1 MRFALCAT
9 IVTLLTLGSVVAAK
23 SETVSFSSLLDE
35 VVDRDVAGRFPCPAY
50 NCRQASSYDQASVSV
65 DNPETW
71 WANNDRSFFIRSEQ
85 IGGREEWVMM
95 DAEGPGCVVRIW
107 ITASNACGTIRFYL
121 DGSDTPVI
129 AEEAQKLIG
138 DSALVGPPLSET
150 RARGRNLYLPIPYAK
165 HCKITYDR
173 PNFQQTKNNDDLL
186 YYQINYR
193 TYEPT
198 AKVESFS
205 QAAFDAAKQRIERL
219 QDELLKP
226 AAALPKDL
234 KQHAPPVATLAPGQ
248 DMQTTITG
256 PAAVRRLVVKL
267 EAEDLDLAIRQTV
280 LRAEFD
286 GNQTVWCPVGDF
298 FGSGVGLNPYRGWWR
313 EVLEDGRMV
322 CYWPMPYSRECQ
334 FTLENSG
341 KQPVKAT
348 LQAET
353 GPWTWDERS
362 MYFHANWRQ
371 EHEIDSAQKSDWNYI
386 ETKGRGVYMGDTLC
400 VVNPVKAWWGEGD
413 EKIYVDGEAFPS
425 HFGTGTEDYYG
436 YAWCTPEFFES
447 PFHAQPRAQGPAN
460 FGHVTNTRVRLL
472 DGIPFTK
479 SLKVDMEVWHWR
491 PCVIPYAVATY
502 WYGLAGATCNRG
514 PEPNSLQV
522 FNFELPPPPKPRI
535 VEGALEGEDL
545 KIAAVSEGNTHIQEV
560 AQFRWSNNKQLWW
573 IDGKPGDKLTLTVPI
588 KQAGTYKLV
597 AELTKAVDYG
607 IVQICLDGTLAGEPI
622 DLFNNGVIR
631 QVYELGSHQ
640 LKAGD
645 HQLTVEIK
653 GANEQAIKRH
663 MFGLDY
669 LKFEPIAE

>member
-1 MRFALCAT
+1 M
-9 IVTLLTLGSVVAAK
+9 VVLLSLDSSAAAE
-23 SETVSFSSLLDE
+23 SQTVSFSSLLDE
-35 VVDRDVAGRFPCPAY
+35 MVDRDVAGRFPYSAY
-50 NCRQASSYDQASVSV
+50 TCRQASSYDQASVSAE
-65 DNPETW
+65 DAATW
-71 WANNDRSFFIRSEQ
+71 WANNDRSFFIRCEQ
-85 IGGREEWVMM
+85 NGGREEWVMM
-95 DAEGPGCVVRIW
+95 DAEGPGCIVRIW

-121 DGSDTPVI
+121 DGADTPVI

-138 DSALVGPPLSET
+138 DSALVGPPLSKT

-165 HCKITYDR
+165 RCKITYDR
-173 PNFQQTKNNDDLL
+173 PNFQQTNNGDDLL

-198 AKVESFS
+198 TKVESFS
-205 QAAFDAAKQRIERL
+205 LAAFNAAETRIARL
-219 QDELLKP
+219 QDELLAP
-226 AAALPKDL
+226 AAAVPPDL
-234 KQHAPPVATLAPGQ
+234 KKQALPVANLAAGQ
-248 DMQTTITG
+248 SVQTTITG
-256 PAAVRRLVVKL
+256 PAAVRRLVVRL
-267 EAEDLDLAIRQTV
+267 EAEDMDLALRQTV

-286 GNQTVWCPVGDF
+286 GDETVWCPVGDF
-298 FGSGVGLNPYRGWWR
+298 FGSGVGVNPYRGWWR
-313 EVLEDGRMV
+313 EIRDDGQMI
-322 CYWPMPYSRECQ
+322 CYWPMPCREKGQ
-334 FTLENSG
+334 ITLHNMG
-341 KQPVKAT
+341 KQPVKT
-348 LQAET
+348 HLQADV
-353 GPWTWDERS
+353 GSWMWDDRS

-371 EHEIDSAQKSDWNYI
+371 ESDVDSSTKSDWNYI
-386 ETKGRGVYMGDTLC
+386 QTKGRGVYMGDTLC

-413 EKIYVDGEAFPS
+413 EKIYVDGETFPS

-502 WYGLAGATCNRG
+502 WYGLAGATSNRG
-514 PEPNSLQV
+514 AEPDSLQV
-522 FNFELPPPPKPRI
+522 FHFELPPAPKPRR

-545 KIAAVSEGNTHIQEV
+545 KVAAVSGGTIQIQQGHAV
-560 AQFRWSNNKQLWW
+560 RWSSDKQLWW
-573 IDGKPGDKLTLTVPI
+573 IDGEPGDKLKLIVPVE
-588 KQAGTYKLV
+588 QEGTYQLV

-607 IVQICLDGTLAGEPI
+607 IVQVYLDEESAGEPI

-631 QVYELGSHQ
+631 EIYQLGTHP

-645 HQLTVEIK
+645 HQLTVEII
-653 GANEQAIKRH
+653 GANEQAVKRR

-669 LKFEPIAE
+669 LKLEPVTE